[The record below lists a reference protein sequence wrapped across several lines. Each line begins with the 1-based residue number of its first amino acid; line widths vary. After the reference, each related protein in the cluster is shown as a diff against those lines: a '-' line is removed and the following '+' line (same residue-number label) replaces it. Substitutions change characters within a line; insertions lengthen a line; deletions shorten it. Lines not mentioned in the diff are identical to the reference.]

1 MRSPEPMGIENRPFP
16 LFLPG
21 PIRHEGKGLGRA
33 VITNGEKTTDWSK
46 KLGMKSSSKGLVET
60 EA

>member
-1 MRSPEPMGIENRPFP
+1 MGIENRPFP

-46 KLGMKSSSKGLVET
+46 KLEMKSSSKGLVET